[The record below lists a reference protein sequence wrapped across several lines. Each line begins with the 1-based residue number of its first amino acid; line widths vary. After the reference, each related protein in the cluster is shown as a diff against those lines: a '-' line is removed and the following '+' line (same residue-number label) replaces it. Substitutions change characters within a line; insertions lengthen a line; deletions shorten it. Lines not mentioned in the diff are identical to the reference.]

1 MPERTWSD
9 RSKKV
14 YDTLDPRLQKLVIRM
29 RDEVGDISLTS
40 GHRDRQEQE
49 TLFSN
54 GYSTLKFPDSKHN
67 KKPSLAV
74 DFAPYPYPDKEN
86 KLWGALGYLA
96 GHAIRIAKEEGFEV
110 RWGGD
115 WNGDGDLTNQS
126 FDDLFHLEVKE

>member
-1 MPERTWSD
+1 MPERTWSH
-9 RSKKV
+9 RSKRV

-40 GHRDRQEQE
+40 GHRDCQEQME
-49 TLFSN
+49 LFHA
-54 GYSTLKFPDSKHN
+54 GASTLTWPNSKHN
-67 KKPSLAV
+67 KRPSIAV
-74 DFAPYPYPDKEN
+74 DFAPYPYPADEN

-96 GHAIRIAKEEGFEV
+96 GHAMRIAKEEGFEV